1 MEAFRKFKPLKS
13 TYGEFA
19 VSLLKCTLSN
29 RNRLKRTDVVLDVS
43 KSNSIKDV
51 ERNKRSSGE
60 LSMQN
65 SYGTCKSNSEVLY
78 CHQMEVNKLVNFI
91 VKQWISS
98 SSLIGDK
105 FLIVANNT
113 EAYTIKS
120 NNCLL
125 IPELE
130 SNTKKLTQMFL

>member
-1 MEAFRKFKPLKS
+1 
-13 TYGEFA
+13 
-19 VSLLKCTLSN
+19 
-29 RNRLKRTDVVLDVS
+29 
-43 KSNSIKDV
+43 
-51 ERNKRSSGE
+51 
-60 LSMQN
+60 
-65 SYGTCKSNSEVLY
+65 
-78 CHQMEVNKLVNFI
+78 MEVNKLVNFI

>member
-1 MEAFRKFKPLKS
+1 
-13 TYGEFA
+13 
-19 VSLLKCTLSN
+19 
-29 RNRLKRTDVVLDVS
+29 
-43 KSNSIKDV
+43 
-51 ERNKRSSGE
+51 
-60 LSMQN
+60 
-65 SYGTCKSNSEVLY
+65 
-78 CHQMEVNKLVNFI
+78 MEVNKLVNFI

-120 NNCLL
+120 NNFLL